1 MRKEILDVSRLHFKA
16 HIEKHRINVENL
28 LQKGVGVAEHPD
40 IMETI
45 EKELEIIAEY
55 DDKLEVLDKY
65 FFMQYVDDKEVING
79 WD

>member
-1 MRKEILDVSRLHFKA
+1 MAIRKQILKASRLHFKA

-28 LQKGVGVAEHPD
+28 LQNTVGVAEHPD

-55 DDKLEVLDKY
+55 DDKLEIIKKY
-65 FFMQYVDDKEVING
+65 FPLKNSGKEVING
-79 WD
+79 

>member
-1 MRKEILDVSRLHFKA
+1 MRKDIIEASKLHFKA